1 MNWKTALCLAG
12 CVMAFS
18 SLAQPTN
25 QADRL
30 REFRRRAAAFNA
42 VITVPQFEM
51 STNAVSFALKQ
62 TIAVGNAALD
72 RLGALKPRE
81 VTFENTVR
89 ALDDIGYQ
97 ISLTDD
103 RFGLLK
109 ETSTNAA
116 LRDAATDALKELEE
130 WSVGIDYREDV
141 YKTLKAY
148 ADRKPKLKGEDAKLL
163 AETMRDYRRAGL
175 DLPKAQRDEVER
187 MRKELSRLTTDFES
201 NVTKAQKAVKFTQAD
216 LEGVPESFLAQAKTG
231 ADEYTVM
238 ANRSEE
244 RRVGKECRSRSSPDH

>member
-12 CVMAFS
+12 CVVAFK

-30 REFRRRAAAFNA
+30 REFRRRAATFNA

-51 STNAVSFALKQ
+51 STNTLRFSLRQ
-62 TIAVGNAALD
+62 TMAVGNAALD

-148 ADRKPKLKGEDAKLL
+148 ADRKPKLKG
-163 AETMRDYRRAGL
+163 
-175 DLPKAQRDEVER
+175 
-187 MRKELSRLTTDFES
+187 
-201 NVTKAQKAVKFTQAD
+201 
-216 LEGVPESFLAQAKTG
+216 
-231 ADEYTVM
+231 
-238 ANRSEE
+238 RSEE
-244 RRVGKECRSRSSPDH
+244 HTSELQSPCNLVCRL

>member
-30 REFRRRAAAFNA
+30 REFRRRGAAFNA

-51 STNAVSFALKQ
+51 STNAVSFSLKQ

-72 RLGALKPRE
+72 RLGTLKPRE

-97 ISLTDD
+97 ISITDYH
-103 RFGLLK
+103 FGVLK
-109 ETSTNAA
+109 QASRIPAMP
-116 LRDAATDALKELEE
+116 DAATGALNE
-130 WSVGIDYREDV
+130 
-141 YKTLKAY
+141 
-148 ADRKPKLKGEDAKLL
+148 L
-163 AETMRDYRRAGL
+163 AE
-175 DLPKAQRDEVER
+175 V
-187 MRKELSRLTTDFES
+187 
-201 NVTKAQKAVKFTQAD
+201 
-216 LEGVPESFLAQAKTG
+216 
-231 ADEYTVM
+231 
-238 ANRSEE
+238 
-244 RRVGKECRSRSSPDH
+244 